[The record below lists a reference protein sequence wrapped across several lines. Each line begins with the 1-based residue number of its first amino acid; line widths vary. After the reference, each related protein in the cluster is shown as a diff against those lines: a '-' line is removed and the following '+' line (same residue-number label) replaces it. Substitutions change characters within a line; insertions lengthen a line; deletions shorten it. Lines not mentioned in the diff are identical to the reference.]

1 MNPKSAD
8 PPHER
13 KVESD
18 SIVKRPTRR
27 QKVTITVNELV
38 DQSIVHLSEQGLSKF
53 SIRSIAAQL
62 SLSPMSVYRFVS
74 SKDELLDLV
83 LLRVLSRIEIPVTF
97 EPEWEE
103 RIISIMSACREMLLT
118 HAEIVPLLL
127 ERPIPRGSEG
137 LARLQ
142 EAILANLDTAGISGA
157 RAVRAFWQIFVL
169 AIGQVM
175 FDLPRLRL
183 TEADMTDYARALSSV
198 ASERSLSRVSEMVE
212 DLASMTGRSTF
223 SETLRTLLRGI
234 SMENPQ

>member
-1 MNPKSAD
+1 M
-8 PPHER
+8 
-13 KVESD
+13 
-18 SIVKRPTRR
+18 
-27 QKVTITVNELV
+27 
-38 DQSIVHLSEQGLSKF
+38 SEQGLSKF

-103 RIISIMSACREMLLT
+103 RIISIMSAWREMLLT

-142 EAILANLDTAGISGA
+142 EAILANLDAAGISGA

-169 AIGQVM
+169 AVGQVM

-183 TEADMTDYARALSSV
+183 TEADMTDYASALSSV
-198 ASERSLSRVSEMVE
+198 ANERSLSRVSEMVE
-212 DLASMTGRSTF
+212 DLASMTGRGTF